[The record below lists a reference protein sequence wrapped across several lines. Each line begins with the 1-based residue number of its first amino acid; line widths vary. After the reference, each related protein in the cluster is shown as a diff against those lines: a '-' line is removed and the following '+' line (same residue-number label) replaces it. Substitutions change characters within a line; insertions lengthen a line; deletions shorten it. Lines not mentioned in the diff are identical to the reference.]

1 MLTTV
6 VEGRVYDWSH
16 SVGRNAA
23 AGNGF
28 AYPCSIALASPGL
41 AYVVNRGGE
50 GNQGSRVSKVS
61 IGAPGAETVQG
72 EFCRRGTS
80 PGQGMWLNSVAL
92 DKQGNAYVSDDWL
105 NRISVFDPEGNF
117 VRAWGTAGS
126 APGQLDGPAG
136 LACDRDGNLYVVDSR
151 NHRIQ
156 VFTKE
161 GQYLASCGKYGS
173 GPVEFN
179 MPWGI
184 HIDDNDDLFV
194 ADWKNHRVQKLT
206 KNGAFLMELKGE
218 GQRALNHP
226 TNIATDAEGDIY
238 VCDWANHKLR
248 IYNSE
253 GDLLTSLVG
262 DAQVMSKWGQQAL
275 DANPDM
281 VKMRRRVKSLE
292 REWCFYYPTAV
303 AYDQGQDFILVA
315 DCQRGRLQ
323 VYKKDKK
330 YSAPQFNL

>member
-1 MLTTV
+1 
-6 VEGRVYDWSH
+6 
-16 SVGRNAA
+16 
-23 AGNGF
+23 
-28 AYPCSIALASPGL
+28 
-41 AYVVNRGGE
+41 
-50 GNQGSRVSKVS
+50 
-61 IGAPGAETVQG
+61 
-72 EFCRRGTS
+72 
-80 PGQGMWLNSVAL
+80 
-92 DKQGNAYVSDDWL
+92 
-105 NRISVFDPEGNF
+105 
-117 VRAWGTAGS
+117 
-126 APGQLDGPAG
+126 
-136 LACDRDGNLYVVDSR
+136 
-151 NHRIQ
+151 
-156 VFTKE
+156 
-161 GQYLASCGKYGS
+161 
-173 GPVEFN
+173 

-184 HIDDNDDLFV
+184 HIDANDDLFV

-226 TNIATDAEGDIY
+226 TNVATDAEGDIY

-253 GDLLTSLVG
+253 GDLITTLVG

-292 REWCFYYPTAV
+292 REWRFCYPTAV
-303 AYDQGQDFILVA
+303 AYDKEQDFILVA